1 MSTADEQRASAS
13 GATTAQ
19 SASQPGAHSPQVI
32 RKLNALTSDFYARE
46 AASFSATRLAPWHGW
61 ERAWELIAAR
71 AATQAPF
78 PGNDTAQA
86 PLPGHDAVQA
96 PLSDRITRTPSSY
109 AGNPDGPLAVLDLG
123 CGNLRFERFLAE
135 RTNAPMRVTALD
147 NCPDLASFGTDSLS
161 AAFSRNLNNLSALAK
176 TKEGDALTYP
186 HPIGSP
192 LSAPAKTKEEDAA
205 EQSTN
210 FPGKAVVDL
219 RALDIV
225 ETLLDGTFADRLPH
239 DECDLAVA
247 FGLMHH
253 LPTFRLR
260 ARVLEGL
267 LGSLRPGGFAVVSF
281 WQFLNDPRLAAK
293 ATAATVEG
301 RAAHHLPAFQENDFL
316 LGWQHAEGVY
326 RFCHHTPEDE
336 IDALLAAIREPS
348 APSTSGCT
356 PPAPLPFREVARFS
370 ADGKLGNLNRYLI
383 LQRL

>member
-1 MSTADEQRASAS
+1 MSIADEQRVSAS

-19 SASQPGAHSPQVI
+19 SASQPDAYSPQVI
-32 RKLNALTSDFYARE
+32 RKLNDLTSDFYARE
-46 AASFSATRLAPWHGW
+46 AASFSATRQASWHGW
-61 ERAWELIAAR
+61 ERVWKLI
-71 AATQAPF
+71 
-78 PGNDTAQA
+78 TA
-86 PLPGHDAVQA
+86 HDAVQNPFPSHAARVPDDDTGDSGA
-96 PLSDRITRTPSSY
+96 PLTI
-109 AGNPDGPLAVLDLG
+109 LDLG

-135 RTNAPMRVTALD
+135 RTNAPLRVTALD
-147 NCPDLASFGTDSLS
+147 NCPDLASPEIGALS
-161 AAFSRNLNNLSALAK
+161 AAFPHSLRSSSAA
-176 TKEGDALTYP
+176 
-186 HPIGSP
+186 S
-192 LSAPAKTKEEDAA
+192 KTKEEDASGQGA
-205 EQSTN
+205 NPPEKTI
-210 FPGKAVVDL
+210 VDL

-225 ETLLDGTFADRLPH
+225 ESLLDGTFADRLPRNSH
-239 DECDLAVA
+239 DLAVA

-253 LPTFRLR
+253 LPTFALR

-293 ATAATVEG
+293 AATVTAEG
-301 RAAHHLPAFQENDFL
+301 RAAHCLPTFHENDFL

-356 PPAPLPFREVARFS
+356 PPAPLPFREIARFS
-370 ADGKLGNLNRYLI
+370 ADGKQENLNRYLI

>member
-1 MSTADEQRASAS
+1 MSIADEQRVSAS

-19 SASQPGAHSPQVI
+19 SASQPDAYSPQVI

-46 AASFSATRLAPWHGW
+46 AASFSATRQAPWHGW
-61 ERAWELIAAR
+61 EKAWGLITAPNAVRDSLSSRAAR
-71 AATQAPF
+71 IP
-78 PGNDTAQA
+78 D
-86 PLPGHDAVQA
+86 D
-96 PLSDRITRTPSSY
+96 Y
-109 AGNPDGPLAVLDLG
+109 ASNSKDSLAVLDLG

-135 RTNAPMRVTALD
+135 RTNAPLRVTALD
-147 NCPDLASFGTDSLS
+147 NCPDLASPEIGALS
-161 AAFSRNLNNLSALAK
+161 AAFPHSLRSSSAA
-176 TKEGDALTYP
+176 
-186 HPIGSP
+186 S
-192 LSAPAKTKEEDAA
+192 KTKEEDASGQGA
-205 EQSTN
+205 NPPEKTI
-210 FPGKAVVDL
+210 VDL

-225 ETLLDGTFADRLPH
+225 ESLLDGTFADRLPRNSH
-239 DECDLAVA
+239 DLAVA

-253 LPTFRLR
+253 LPTFALR

-293 ATAATVEG
+293 AATVTAEG
-301 RAAHHLPAFQENDFL
+301 RAAHCLPTFHENDFL

-348 APSTSGCT
+348 APSTSGCASAA
-356 PPAPLPFREVARFS
+356 PPSFREIARFS

>member
-1 MSTADEQRASAS
+1 MSIADEQRVSAS

-19 SASQPGAHSPQVI
+19 SASQPDAYSPQVI
-32 RKLNALTSDFYARE
+32 RKLNDLTSDFYARE
-46 AASFSATRLAPWHGW
+46 AASFSATRQAPWHGW
-61 ERAWELIAAR
+61 ERVWKLI
-71 AATQAPF
+71 
-78 PGNDTAQA
+78 TA
-86 PLPGHDAVQA
+86 HDAVQNPFPSHAARVPDDDTGDSGA
-96 PLSDRITRTPSSY
+96 PLTI
-109 AGNPDGPLAVLDLG
+109 LDLG

-135 RTNAPMRVTALD
+135 RTNAPLRVTALD
-147 NCPDLASFGTDSLS
+147 NCPDLASPEIGALS
-161 AAFSRNLNNLSALAK
+161 AAFPHSLRSSSAA
-176 TKEGDALTYP
+176 
-186 HPIGSP
+186 S
-192 LSAPAKTKEEDAA
+192 KTKEEDASGQGA
-205 EQSTN
+205 NPPEKTI
-210 FPGKAVVDL
+210 VDL

-225 ETLLDGTFADRLPH
+225 ESLLDGTFADRLPRNSH
-239 DECDLAVA
+239 DLAVA

-253 LPTFRLR
+253 LPTFALR

-293 ATAATVEG
+293 AATVTAEG
-301 RAAHHLPAFQENDFL
+301 RAAHRLPTFHENDFL

-348 APSTSGCT
+348 APSTSGCA
-356 PPAPLPFREVARFS
+356 PPAPLPFREIARFS

>member
-1 MSTADEQRASAS
+1 MSIADEQRVSAS

-19 SASQPGAHSPQVI
+19 SASQPDAYSPQVI
-32 RKLNALTSDFYARE
+32 RKLNDLTSDFYARE
-46 AASFSATRLAPWHGW
+46 AASFSATRQASWHGW
-61 ERAWELIAAR
+61 ERVWKLI
-71 AATQAPF
+71 
-78 PGNDTAQA
+78 TA
-86 PLPGHDAVQA
+86 HDAVQNPFPSHAARVPDDDTGDSGA
-96 PLSDRITRTPSSY
+96 PLTI
-109 AGNPDGPLAVLDLG
+109 LDLG

-135 RTNAPMRVTALD
+135 RTNAPLRVTALD
-147 NCPDLASFGTDSLS
+147 NCPDLASPEIGALS
-161 AAFSRNLNNLSALAK
+161 AAFPHGLRSSSAA
-176 TKEGDALTYP
+176 
-186 HPIGSP
+186 S
-192 LSAPAKTKEEDAA
+192 KTKEEDASGQGA
-205 EQSTN
+205 NPPEKTI
-210 FPGKAVVDL
+210 VDL

-225 ETLLDGTFADRLPH
+225 ESLLDGTFADRLPRNSH
-239 DECDLAVA
+239 DLAVA

-253 LPTFRLR
+253 LPTFALR

-293 ATAATVEG
+293 AATVTAEG
-301 RAAHHLPAFQENDFL
+301 RAAHCLPTFHENDFL

-356 PPAPLPFREVARFS
+356 PPAPLPFREIARFS
-370 ADGKLGNLNRYLI
+370 ADGKQENLNRYLI